1 MNKFEQDGFLWFVDE
16 EKGIYVCKCPRAS
29 ALLWDEYVYMSRGNF
44 GIDNFYE
51 EARKWYKKYS
61 NQMNNLFGKAK
72 ANIDAGEVIDSE
84 RGMELARK
92 RLIEKLAAY
101 RASFYSDILDAAKAF
116 EEQIEKRVEGNKRIG
131 LNAAVR
137 ISELEQGE

>member
-1 MNKFEQDGFLWFVDE
+1 MNKFEQDGFLWFVNE

-29 ALLWDEYVYMSRGNF
+29 ALLWEEYHSIFDKGEVIACSAGVNWF
-44 GIDNFYE
+44 
-51 EARKWYKKYS
+51 KKYS
-61 NQMNNLFGKAK
+61 NQMDNLFGKAK
-72 ANIDAGEVIDSE
+72 ANIEAGEVIDSE

-101 RASFYSDILDAAKAF
+101 RASFYSNILDATKVF
-116 EEQIEKRVEGNKRIG
+116 EKQLEKRIEGNKRIS